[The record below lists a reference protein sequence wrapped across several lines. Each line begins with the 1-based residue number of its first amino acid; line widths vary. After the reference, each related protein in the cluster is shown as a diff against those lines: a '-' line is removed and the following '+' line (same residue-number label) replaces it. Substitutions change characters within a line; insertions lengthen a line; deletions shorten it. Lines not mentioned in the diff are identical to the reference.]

1 MNSFELNKIMG
12 AVLGALLFVVGM
24 GILSDI
30 VFEPE
35 PAGIAGYAL
44 PLPEG
49 AETEVAEAAPA
60 EEPLPILLASADVGR
75 GEAAVRKCASCHSFD
90 QGGANGVGPNLY
102 DIVGGPKAHLDNFGY
117 SSALAERGAAGE
129 VWGYDELYA
138 FLENPRGYISGTSMA
153 FAGIRS
159 GQERAD
165 IITYLASIT
174 ENPPPL
180 PEAEAAVE
188 GGAET
193 DEAAAQ

>member
-1 MNSFELNKIMG
+1 MNSFELNKIFG

-24 GILSDI
+24 SVLSDMI
-30 VFEPE
+30 FSPR
-35 PAGIAGYAL
+35 PAGVAGYAL

-49 AETEVAEAAPA
+49 EETEVAEEAPA
-60 EEPLPILLASADVGR
+60 EEPLPVLLASADIAR

-129 VWGYDELYA
+129 LWGYEELYA

-159 GQERAD
+159 AQERAD
-165 IITYLASIT
+165 IIAYLASIT
-174 ENPPPL
+174 QNPPPL
-180 PEAEAAVE
+180 PEVAS
-188 GGAET
+188 
-193 DEAAAQ
+193 AQ